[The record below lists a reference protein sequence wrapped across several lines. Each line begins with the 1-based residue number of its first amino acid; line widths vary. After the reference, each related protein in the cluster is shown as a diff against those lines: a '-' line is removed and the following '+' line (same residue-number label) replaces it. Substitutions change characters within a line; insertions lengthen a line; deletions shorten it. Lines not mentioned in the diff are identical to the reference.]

1 MEKDYSKTQKR
12 VARKVYQK
20 KQYGNFKI
28 MMKSVHKD
36 IEKHNNKKQKS
47 RKRVMVP
54 DELEDWEELIKK
66 NTANDKILILMKISI
81 TLCT

>member
-28 MMKSVHKD
+28 MMKSVHKY
-36 IEKHNNKKQKS
+36 IEKHNNKKRKS
-47 RKRVMVP
+47 RKRVMAP
-54 DELEDWEELIKK
+54 GELEDWEELIKK
-66 NTANDKILILMKISI
+66 NTANDKILIFMKISI

>member
-1 MEKDYSKTQKR
+1 
-12 VARKVYQK
+12 
-20 KQYGNFKI
+20 

-36 IEKHNNKKQKS
+36 IEKHNNKKRKS

>member
-1 MEKDYSKTQKR
+1 
-12 VARKVYQK
+12 
-20 KQYGNFKI
+20 

-66 NTANDKILILMKISI
+66 NTANDKILILIKISI

>member
-1 MEKDYSKTQKR
+1 
-12 VARKVYQK
+12 
-20 KQYGNFKI
+20 

-36 IEKHNNKKQKS
+36 IEKHNNKKRKS

-81 TLCT
+81 TLCTQSSFF

>member
-1 MEKDYSKTQKR
+1 
-12 VARKVYQK
+12 
-20 KQYGNFKI
+20 

-36 IEKHNNKKQKS
+36 IEKHNNKKRKS
-47 RKRVMVP
+47 HKRVMVP